1 MAILGDLSRR
11 RFVAS
16 AGCGALT
23 SRLLALS
30 VDDKAKLPVV
40 QKRLEKVFRAPCK
53 APNDLQAASDGLWI
67 LDQVD
72 PNKVF
77 KVRFEDG
84 SVILQ
89 LQTESIHGS
98 GITYGDGALWIAS
111 TWSLKTLKVD
121 PKTGK
126 TLAAFDEP
134 GAGMPKF
141 GNPDRPSGAHGLKW
155 VDGKIWMAMP
165 PAEKIYLIEP
175 ESGVAIRSI
184 PGPGIR
190 THGLAWDGRYL
201 WCAESI
207 DRAIYKLDPS
217 DGRPLAKIQ
226 LTKDDPEIHGLDL
239 WKGAFWYSDASSGW
253 ICRLV

>member
-1 MAILGDLSRR
+1 MTIPSSVSRR
-11 RFVAS
+11 HFVS
-16 AGCGALT
+16 SLGYGALAT
-23 SRLLALS
+23 HLSALS
-30 VDDKAKLPVV
+30 IEDKAKLPSV

-72 PNKVF
+72 PNKIF
-77 KVRFEDG
+77 KVRYEDG
-84 SVILQ
+84 SVISEI
-89 LQTESIHGS
+89 QTGSIHGS
-98 GITYGDGALWIAS
+98 GVTFGNNALWIAS
-111 TWSLKTLKVD
+111 TWGLKTLKVD

-126 TLAAFDEP
+126 TLASFDEP

-141 GNPDRPSGAHGLKW
+141 GKPTRPSGAHGLKW

-165 PAEKIYLIEP
+165 SAEKLYLIEP
-175 ESGVAIRSI
+175 ESGAVIRSI

-190 THGLAWDGRYL
+190 THGLAWDGANL
-201 WCAESI
+201 WCVESI
-207 DRAIYKLDPS
+207 DCAIYKLDPS

-226 LTKDDPEIHGLDL
+226 LSKDDPELHGLDL